1 MREILAENNIDY
13 SKNVGKKN
21 SESTFNKKQL
31 LRKIDINPKVRNQLD
46 IQLFNDKA
54 QYNEK
59 TIENANKLL
68 DLLTNEGIVYELKGR
83 HDGSGLLAKTS
94 GLGGNDLNITIAAK
108 DEYRMNFKTK
118 KRELTSS
125 DYLVGNINANGRNYF
140 IDRVPDLKHSFDKYR
155 KENKINKNH
164 PEWKKLWAKYY
175 ANDRVKSFEESKY
188 TYILKALTGKMPV
201 VTNYNKGNIR
211 QNMSYDNAYTILN
224 NNNKPIVRFF
234 RRKESNISKD
244 SDLDYLST
252 YLNKK
257 EQDIKSVESSPLVQ
271 LVKDTNEEIESSLDE
286 NGVVSRENK
295 GILEESEINSIDLI
309 NTSTFEGLNLNTLLA
324 FNNRSDIA
332 KLIRYEIE
340 NNEEFDLNN
349 EGIIGERGL
358 KDLLA
363 EEMAGVNAKKIDIN
377 DMSDSDNLKKEY
389 NRVKSDVEETLNRL
403 GISNT
408 EISFDDNYVLH
419 WEGINTEDN
428 TKRSG
433 EIGQIFLP
441 NEKGIIETKFK
452 TLDGSEERNYYLVA
466 GYTAYYKNNSEQK
479 VKTPK
484 TLTITNE
491 TGGSYEVVASMEIDE
506 SGNNKPFLTNKG
518 GYIRPER
525 LPEEELIRINSEIE
539 LYNQGKDDV
548 DKLAEIASVDKE
560 RTLRDRLRLK
570 GYRQNLT
577 QQLDATIA
585 RQVLQEENHSIDNTS
600 LNKLYHG
607 DVYGIRIPKNY
618 INKDNI
624 IETYKKRVKFENDV
638 LNLPFNELDS
648 NFDGEE
654 SEYDGE
660 DYSHRFNIKEL
671 DGLFDRSMST
681 DGANLGLIRY
691 LNKGTNILNKT
702 GEVVPSLNADI
713 ARARILDDMPFN
725 EADPGDRSMMG
736 SNQYMKSRNVSKS
749 RVALMTYKGY
759 TFEDGAVI
767 SESFALEQGAI
778 VNGLDEQGE
787 PIPLEIGDK
796 ISDLHGNKATISYV
810 AKPEDDVFKENPEL
824 DVIMNPHSIPSRM
837 NTGVALEMKHNGIV
851 KPIIHEGKDIG
862 ESGELNVVI
871 TDITAKQKT
880 KTYQKEYDNEGNL
893 IANQTFRKGRSFGV
907 QEAWVANALKLENV
921 MKEVYG
927 DNIKAFES
935 LKAYM
940 NVTGLTFDENTAI
953 LLSNGFNNG
962 KKEPDGDVNKVEIEE
977 ALELPKD
984 GGYMELPIEVELPS
998 GMKTKYLNVLS
1009 EKHRKKQEMFD
1020 GDTMYHDFTNRYS
1033 RIAKSCIKYNDIDEK
1048 YKVSLTND
1056 LKDIKEHDLMEYNLK
1071 TEEDQKKLR
1080 SILSD
1085 PEDIKEFDKQINKL
1099 RNDINKAETLIQ
1111 SNVRALTEQVI
1122 EDKLGGHSKLTER
1135 MNEFGDHEGYRSKN
1149 SKSIKRS
1156 IIKKEIM
1163 SKEVPNSVTS
1173 VVTAEPNVDINTI
1186 KVSNDIYDALNLKNE
1201 DERVLLWRDPAL
1213 HDGSMR
1219 AFKVEKDD
1227 NLTGVGI
1234 NPLVTES
1241 FGMDFDGDTVGIYAP
1256 KTKEAQYELRENAA
1270 LEKNLIDA
1278 TSREFSGNIGMDFVS
1293 SAYENGYIRDERNEI
1308 TQGPLLGAE
1317 QELVDENGELI
1328 KPKDQ
1333 LQYILNEMAKKEDG
1347 HIEIN
1352 QLWKDVVVDKSNIAT
1367 SRIDFSSRDKFYD
1380 SVMDMAVKGAKGD
1393 PNGIIDGN
1401 VKENIDKYK
1410 KDTGLDLTYRQRMDN
1425 PELYIADQSTVMDY
1439 YDRGSEMYELKQRFN
1454 NGDKKALDDYKTLY
1468 SPYKEISMENG
1479 KSNKVRN
1486 KGSLGYDQDKTR
1498 MAQSGKTDLTGLAGA
1513 KSQTLVSLM
1522 YEKDGG
1528 AMAAMEVTEP
1538 LTQATLKLKHDPNKT
1553 PQIKKLLEDYD
1564 DMLSKGGYSCSEF
1577 TSTFKEMY
1585 QGVGLDVRDE
1595 HLQDVYD
1602 TLSDKSEATLPI
1614 QEVIEQKMTPL
1625 MKANLY
1631 GYDILK
1637 ESACGVEK
1645 NKEIAKGQW
1654 ENLTLDVNK
1663 EWVVKDINSRDIT
1676 EGNMSKLKNIA
1687 IGNIESDKVELN
1699 TLRQGE
1705 KSSYHI
1711 PKGIENLGVECT
1723 KTSAVEF
1730 AKENKCGIY
1739 KEKEVEEDKAL
1750 VEKKEAEYGI
1760 NEGSNHDYDL
1770 NKKNGFELE
1779 L

>member
-1 MREILAENNIDY
+1 MENNNIDY

-21 SESTFNKKQL
+21 SENTFNKKQL
-31 LRKIDINPKVRNQLD
+31 LRKIDISPKVRNQLD

-59 TIENANKLL
+59 TIESANKLL

-108 DEYRMNFKTK
+108 DEYRMNYKSK

-125 DYLVGNINANGRNYF
+125 EYLVGNINANGRNYF

-155 KENKINKNH
+155 KDNKINKNH
-164 PEWKKLWAKYY
+164 PEWKSLWAKYY
-175 ANDRVKSFEESKY
+175 SNERVKSFEESKY
-188 TYILKALTGKMPV
+188 AYILKGLIGKLPV
-201 VTNYNKGNIR
+201 VTSYNKGNVR
-211 QNMSYDNAYTILN
+211 QNTTYDNSYTVLN
-224 NNNKPIVRFF
+224 DNNKPIVRFF
-234 RRKESNISKD
+234 RRKESNISKND
-244 SDLDYLST
+244 NSDYLT
-252 YLNKK
+252 AYLINK
-257 EQDIKSVESSPLVQ
+257 EEDINSVEKTPLLQ
-271 LVKDTNEEIESSLDE
+271 LIQDTNLDIENSLDE
-286 NGVVSRENK
+286 NGVVSRDNK
-295 GILEESEINSIDLI
+295 GFLEESELKSINLI
-309 NTSTFEGLNLNTLLA
+309 NTSTFEGLNLDTLLA
-324 FNNRSDIA
+324 FNKRSDIA
-332 KLIRYEIE
+332 KLIRYEME

-349 EGIIGERGL
+349 EGIIGEGGL
-358 KDLLA
+358 KDLLV
-363 EEMAGVNAKKIDIN
+363 EEMAGVNAKEIDVN
-377 DMSDSDNLKKEY
+377 DMSDSDYLKKEY
-389 NRVKSDVEETLNRL
+389 NRVKSDAEETLHRL
-403 GISNT
+403 GIENT
-408 EISFDDNYVLH
+408 VISFDDNYVLH
-419 WEGINTEDN
+419 WEGVNSQDD

-441 NEKGIIETKFK
+441 NEKGVIETKFK
-452 TLDGSEERNYYLVA
+452 TLNDSENRNYYLVS
-466 GYTAYYKNNSEQK
+466 GYTAYYKNNSEEK
-479 VKTPK
+479 VRTPK
-484 TLTITNE
+484 KITITDEKGND
-491 TGGSYEVVASMEIDE
+491 YEVVASIEKDTL
-506 SGNNKPFLTNKG
+506 GNNKPFLTNKG

-539 LYNQGKDDV
+539 LFNQDKEDK
-548 DKLAEIASVDKE
+548 DKLSKIDSEDKE

-570 GYRQNLT
+570 GYRQNLS

-585 RQVLQEENHSIDNTS
+585 RQVLQEENHSVDNTS

-607 DVYGIRIPKNY
+607 DVYGIRIPSNY

-624 IETYKKRVKFENDV
+624 IETYNKRVKFENDV
-638 LNLPFNELDS
+638 LTLPIKELDS
-648 NFDGEE
+648 SFEGEE
-654 SEYDGE
+654 PDYDGE

-691 LNKGTNILNKT
+691 LNEDTNILNKT
-702 GEVVPSLNADI
+702 GEVIPGLNPDI
-713 ARARILDDMPFN
+713 SRARILDDMPFN

-736 SNQYMKSRNVSKS
+736 SNQFMKSRNVSKS

-767 SESFALEQGAI
+767 SERFALEQGEI
-778 VNGLDEQGE
+778 VNGLDGQGE

-810 AKPEDDVFKENPEL
+810 AKSEDEVFNENPEL

-837 NTGVALEMKHNGIV
+837 NTGVALEMKNNGVIE
-851 KPIIHEGKDIG
+851 PIIHEGREIG
-862 ESGELNVVI
+862 ESGELSVVI

-880 KTYQKEYDNEGNL
+880 KTYQKQYDNEGNL

-907 QEAWVANALKLENV
+907 QEAWVANALDLENV

-927 DNIKAFES
+927 DNIKPFES

-940 NVTGLTFDENTAI
+940 NVTGLTFDENTAV

-962 KKEPDGDVNKVEIEE
+962 KKEPDSDVNKVETSET
-977 ALELPKD
+977 LDLPRD
-984 GGYMELPIEVELPS
+984 GGYMELPVEIELPS
-998 GMKTKYLNVLS
+998 GMKTKYLNVLP

-1020 GDTMYHDFTNRYS
+1020 GDTMYHDYTNKYS
-1033 RIAKSCIKYNDIDEK
+1033 KISKSCVKYNDLDEK
-1048 YKVSLTND
+1048 YKIALTND
-1056 LKDIKEHDLMEYNLK
+1056 LKDIKEHDLMEYDLK
-1071 TEEDQKKLR
+1071 TEEDQMRLR
-1080 SILSD
+1080 KILSN
-1085 PEDIKEFDKQINKL
+1085 PEDVKEFDKQINKL
-1099 RNDINKAETLIQ
+1099 RNDVNKAETLIQ
-1111 SNVRALTEQVI
+1111 SNVRSLTEQVI
-1122 EDKLGGHSKLTER
+1122 DDKLGGHSKLTER
-1135 MNEFGDHEGYRSKN
+1135 LNHFGDHEGYRSKN

-1173 VVTAEPNVDINTI
+1173 VVTAAPNVDINCI
-1186 KVSNDIYDALNLKNE
+1186 KVSSDIYDALNLKNE

-1256 KTKEAQYELRENAA
+1256 KTKESQLELKEKAA

-1278 TSREFSGNIGMDFVS
+1278 TSKEFSGNIGMDFVS
-1293 SAYENGYIRDERNEI
+1293 SAYENGYVRDERNEI
-1308 TQGPLLGAE
+1308 TQGPLFGAE
-1317 QELVDENGELI
+1317 QEIVDKNGEFI

-1333 LQYILNEMAKKEDG
+1333 LQYLLNEMAKEENG
-1347 HIEIN
+1347 HVEIN
-1352 QLWKDVVVDKSNIAT
+1352 QLWKDVVVDKSNIGT

-1380 SVMDMAVKGAKGD
+1380 SVMDMAVKGAKGN
-1393 PNGIIDGN
+1393 PNGIIDEK
-1401 VKENIDKYK
+1401 VKENIDKHK
-1410 KDTGLDLTYRQRMDN
+1410 ESTGVDLTYRQRMDD
-1425 PELYIADQSTVMDY
+1425 PELYIAEQSTVMDY
-1439 YDRGSEMYELKQRFN
+1439 YDRGSEMYELKQKFKD
-1454 NGDKKALDDYKTLY
+1454 GDEKSLEDYKTLY
-1468 SPYKEISMENG
+1468 SPYKKISMENG
-1479 KSNKVRN
+1479 EVDKVRN

-1522 YEKDGG
+1522 YDKDDG
-1528 AMAAMEVTEP
+1528 AMSAMEVTEP

-1564 DMLSKGGYSCSEF
+1564 DMLSKGGYSREEF

-1585 QGVGLDVRDE
+1585 EGVGLDVRQE
-1595 HLQDVYD
+1595 HLNDVYE
-1602 TLSDKSEATLPI
+1602 TLSDKTEATLPI

-1631 GYDILK
+1631 GYDVLK
-1637 ESACGVEK
+1637 ESASGVEK

-1654 ENLTLDVNK
+1654 EKQKLDINR
-1663 EWVVKDINSRDIT
+1663 EWVSKDINGRDIT

-1687 IGNIESDKVELN
+1687 IGNIEPDKVELN

-1705 KSSYHI
+1705 KSNYHI
-1711 PKGIENLGVECT
+1711 PSGIKDLGGGCT
-1723 KTSAVEF
+1723 KTSAAAF
-1730 AKENKCGIY
+1730 AKENHCGIY
-1739 KEKEVEEDKAL
+1739 KEIKEEKSLEQESKSEYIVNDNSDHAFDDKNDK
-1750 VEKKEAEYGI
+1750 KKEEI
-1760 NEGSNHDYDL
+1760 EM
-1770 NKKNGFELE
+1770 EL
-1779 L
+1779 